1 MMTAQSLN
9 PLTSGSEPLAE
20 LYERD
25 FCLWLELN
33 IQQMKA
39 GTLEAIDV
47 IHVIEELETMG
58 RSERQSLQSNLQ
70 VVLMHLLKY
79 KYQSEKR
86 TKSWRFTLLE
96 HRDRIEVLLEDSP
109 SLRTYLSENFVRSYA
124 KARKKAAVETDLD
137 IEIFPL
143 NSPFTIEET
152 LDSDY
157 LPE

>member
-1 MMTAQSLN
+1 MTAQSLN
-9 PLTSGSEPLAE
+9 PLSSGSESLTE

-33 IQQMKA
+33 VQQMKA
-39 GTLEAIDV
+39 GALEAIDM

-58 RSERQSLQSNLQ
+58 RSERQALQSNLQ

-79 KYQSEKR
+79 KYQPEKR
-86 TKSWRFTLLE
+86 SKSWRFTLLE
-96 HRDRIEVLLEDSP
+96 HRDRIEALLEDSP
-109 SLRTYLSENFVRSYA
+109 SLRTYLSEIFARCYA
-124 KARKKAAVETDLD
+124 KARKKAAVETELD

-143 NSPFTIEET
+143 SSPFTIEET

>member
-1 MMTAQSLN
+1 MTAQSLN
-9 PLTSGSEPLAE
+9 PFASGSESLTE

-39 GTLEAIDV
+39 GTLETIDV
-47 IHVIEELETMG
+47 LHVIEELETMG
-58 RSERQSLQSNLQ
+58 RSERQALQSNLQ

-79 KYQSEKR
+79 KYQPGKR

-109 SLRTYLSENFVRSYA
+109 SLRTYLSENFARSYT